1 MSEISKSIE
10 RYRNASKYGGP
21 KKQRDYGE
29 KYLFSAPYFFPRR
42 QTEHL
47 LMFSCKTHGFYPSCH
62 LNRFEEWGEWM
73 REKLL
78 LDTPV
83 LRVVFTILKMLLL
96 FFSFKRKRGGLCRCI
111 ERALLF

>member
-1 MSEISKSIE
+1 
-10 RYRNASKYGGP
+10 
-21 KKQRDYGE
+21 
-29 KYLFSAPYFFPRR
+29 
-42 QTEHL
+42 
-47 LMFSCKTHGFYPSCH
+47 
-62 LNRFEEWGEWM
+62 M